1 MDKDV
6 RELLKNLLD
15 KCDRLSEEE
24 CKIISELS
32 NKVDDL
38 GTYIP
43 ADGKMFYFVT
53 ASGGVGSKYNRRNA
67 CENYV
72 KAGNCYRTR
81 KMAVFAS
88 ERQKVIQKLKE
99 LSNRKLIPEW
109 NKGTRYS
116 VTYNTIVGE
125 ISIMASKYVSTG
137 TEIYF
142 ATREDAAAAVDV
154 IGLERLKKY
163 FFLINESTAHNQD
176 ATAAG

>member
-1 MDKDV
+1 MDKDI
-6 RELLKNLLD
+6 RKMLENLLD

-24 CKIISELS
+24 CKVISELS
-32 NKVDDL
+32 DKVDDL

-53 ASGGVGSKYNRRNA
+53 SSGGVGSKYNRRNA

-72 KAGNCYRTR
+72 KVGNCYKIRNL
-81 KMAVFAS
+81 ASFAS
-88 ERQKVIQKLKE
+88 ERLKVIQQLKE
-99 LSNRKLIPEW
+99 LANKKLVPDW

-116 VTYNTIVGE
+116 LTYNTCAGE
-125 ISIMASKYVSTG
+125 VSIMASKYVSTG

-142 ATREDAAAAVDV
+142 ATREDADAAVETV
-154 IGLERLKKY
+154 GLERLKKY
-163 FFLINESTAHNQD
+163 FFLINESTTQNQD